1 MGPDDAARG
10 RGGGLGMDRVE
21 GASWMKMTRRVT
33 DKAFIVVYRVGLCVV
48 VRVVASS
55 GVEVLEVSW
64 SRKREAG

>member
-1 MGPDDAARG
+1 M
-10 RGGGLGMDRVE
+10 GMDRAE